1 MHKEFLTRLENP
13 AYLVELARKT
23 ALMANDAT
31 TNVAANSD
39 LEDEPPVIAFVVSP
53 TNGERYTTLKLD
65 HDKLKKG
72 DSIIEIHEDGSSFN
86 TVWGGAVTGS
96 ELGYVLAESCLYA
109 SDVCVDSI
117 IEFANYPD
125 IEAREVFREEWIKF
139 YLEVCFDF

>member
-1 MHKEFLTRLENP
+1 MYTEFLTRLENP

-31 TNVAANSD
+31 ANVAVEI
-39 LEDEPPVIAFVVSP
+39 EDEPPVIAYVVNP
-53 TNGERYTTLKLD
+53 IEGERYTTLKLD

-96 ELGYVLAESCLYA
+96 ELGYVLAESCLY
-109 SDVCVDSI
+109 SPEVCVDDI

-125 IEAREVFREEWIKF
+125 IEARKVFREQWIKF

>member
-1 MHKEFLTRLENP
+1 MYTEFLTRLENP
-13 AYLVELARKT
+13 VYLVELARKT

-31 TNVAANSD
+31 AHVAVEI
-39 LEDEPPVIAFVVSP
+39 EDEAPIVAYVVNP
-53 TNGERYTTLKLD
+53 IDGERYTTLKLD

-72 DSIIEIHEDGSSFN
+72 DGIIEIHEDGSSFN

-96 ELGYVLAESCLYA
+96 ELGYVLAESCLY
-109 SDVCVDSI
+109 SPDVCVDDI

-125 IEAREVFREEWIKF
+125 IEARKVFREEWIKF

>member
-1 MHKEFLTRLENP
+1 MYTEFLTRLENP
-13 AYLVELARKT
+13 AYLIELARKT
-23 ALMANDAT
+23 ALMSNDAT
-31 TNVAANSD
+31 AHIAVEI
-39 LEDEPPVIAFVVSP
+39 EDEAPIIAYVVNP
-53 TNGERYTTLKLD
+53 IDGERYTILKLD